1 MMVHLRA
8 LFLCLSLAA
17 GSSVAQPAA
26 DEPPPADAVP
36 QRASPQELRHVAS
49 RVTFYRGRFERTITG
64 YTMEIPAG
72 FHLID
77 SNDARLLDA
86 ALGRP
91 FDKRLVASVME
102 LNLALT
108 DPQLWLVRVRW
119 MNEGLVVA
127 SAGELDAKG
136 LLDAARSQTHV
147 PRLAGSGG
155 TLQRFVVPPT
165 RTGAEVDWVEERLP
179 EGAKTTVFDCHAL
192 HLARKG
198 VLEFSIVG
206 ASAGLQKT
214 CLATVR
220 EFAQSVSFDPSLD
233 YPAVPGSN
241 FLAPYSLSGLIAQT
255 Q

>member
-1 MMVHLRA
+1 MTLHLRA
-8 LFLCLSLAA
+8 LLLCLSLAA

-26 DEPPPADAVP
+26 DEPPADAVP
-36 QRASPQELRHVAS
+36 QRASAQELRDLAAH
-49 RVTFYRGRFERTITG
+49 VTFYRGRFERTITG
-64 YTMEIPAG
+64 YTLEIPRG

-77 SNDARLLDA
+77 SADARLLDI

-91 FDKRLVASVME
+91 LDKRLVASLME

-136 LLDAARSQTHV
+136 LLDAARHEPHV

-155 TLQRFVVPPT
+155 TLLRFVSAPV
-165 RTGAEVDWVEERLP
+165 RAGAEVDWVEERLP
-179 EGAKTTVFDCHAL
+179 ERTKTSVFDCHAL
-192 HLARKG
+192 RLARKG
-198 VLEFSIVG
+198 VLEFSIIG
-206 ASAGLQKT
+206 AGPGLQKT

-220 EFAQSVSFDPSLD
+220 ELAQSVSFDPSLD
-233 YPAVPGSN
+233 YPEVPGSN
-241 FLAPYSLSGLIAQT
+241 TLAPYSLSGLIAQT